1 MQDGNNLMSYPYYES
16 QTIESAI
23 ANTSLDD
30 GVLFRIIGQGVA
42 AQRLVASGEW
52 VGSLTSLQAGKGYWM
67 VSTDYVETF
76 EYNMP
81 DLSRSFEKNE
91 LIIPDIP
98 NEFKYEQSTAQA
110 FYFVD
115 DIELNDRPIEIGDL
129 ILTYSNDI
137 IVGARYWTGEMIDVP
152 AMGNDFYDNT
162 IGYLEEGDIPEF
174 KIYRHSSGELV
185 DVYASDIPEWNDF
198 GMYNIGTL
206 TDNIVPSEVSLNNA
220 YPNPFNPL
228 TKITYS
234 IPDEMNVNIKIYDIS
249 GRLVNELL
257 DSQMSAGSHEIN
269 WDATENASGIYFLRM
284 VVNNKSYSQKLIL
297 IK

>member
-1 MQDGNNLMSYPYYES
+1 M
-16 QTIESAI
+16 
-23 ANTSLDD
+23 
-30 GVLFRIIGQGVA
+30 
-42 AQRLVASGEW
+42 
-52 VGSLTSLQAGKGYWM
+52 
-67 VSTDYVETF
+67 
-76 EYNMP
+76 
-81 DLSRSFEKNE
+81 EKNE

-220 YPNPFNPL
+220 YPNPFNP
-228 TKITYS
+228 S
-234 IPDEMNVNIKIYDIS
+234 ISFQYQINLESNIFIKIYNSNGVLVDSFVKEDQLVGSHYFKWIAKTISVIS
-249 GRLVNELL
+249 G
-257 DSQMSAGSHEIN
+257 SS
-269 WDATENASGIYFLRM
+269 
-284 VVNNKSYSQKLIL
+284 
-297 IK
+297 